1 MTNKFVIFSSFFI
14 LIAFTLE
21 AQMKYNFSLEVKDAD
36 EPLIGASIIVLKKEN
51 SLMLSFA
58 ITDDSGKAELKGVPA
73 GIHTLQITYIGYG
86 TFERDLRAEGDNA
99 NIDLGIIRLR
109 QDSKIIEGVVIT
121 EELIPIK
128 ITKDTIEYNADAF
141 KTQPNATVEELLKR
155 LPGVEVQEDGTIR
168 AQGEDVKNVL
178 VNGKEFFGND
188 PKMATKN
195 LPAEAV
201 KKVQVFDRKS
211 QRAEFTG
218 VDDGNE
224 EKTINLELKPNFR
237 AGRFGN
243 AKLGFGTENRFDT
256 KLAINQFNS
265 KTQFSLLGNFNNIN
279 QQGLEF
285 SDFNQFSGGNFSVG
299 RSLGV
304 LNQGLSNIGE
314 IKSSTVG
321 LNLNH
326 SFSKNTKL
334 NISYFLTYGDR
345 FLNQA
350 ILSENAIPAGLFY
363 TDEANT
369 STNINWRHNLNTIY
383 EMGIDS
389 TQRVKITG
397 RFAFNSTDLER
408 MNEKITSL
416 NENVVVNNSDQSN
429 QAMTDGNNVNVQL
442 EYNKKF
448 NNKGRNFSFEAI
460 YSNNNS
466 DVISNVDNEN
476 IFFGMEGEVI
486 SNFRIFQRQLSITE
500 NINYDG
506 KLSYTEPLGNRTYLT
521 TQIQYTNRNNDRI
534 KDFFDRDPITLQESF
549 NEILSNA
556 FDNTFDF
563 YIAGIDLRKTSNNF
577 NLNAGVNYKTS
588 VLSGIINGEP
598 AVSRNFAFFLPS
610 FNFFL
615 PNTNLRIRYRTSVNE
630 PSINQLQPV
639 VDNSDPLNLII
650 GNPNLVPEYNHRL
663 NINYILFDNFNFTS
677 LFIFLN
683 GTYTKNAIVN
693 ARFVDEN
700 FANVTQP
707 FNVSNRMNLRG
718 TISYGRPIRPL
729 KINIRTRFN
738 TTLGRDIN
746 LINLKEDFVNRFGQ
760 GVSLTFDNRKKD
772 VLDLSLTLSYDYNQ
786 NHFTTNTNLN
796 NSFTQFG
803 IRSLANIFLGK
814 GWSFNTDF
822 NFSSFSQERFG
833 EENVIALWGANI
845 SKVFMGNKLQL
856 SIIAFDLMNQNRGI
870 TRAALEN
877 LVSETI
883 SNSIGRYFMITA
895 QYNLQGFSSTSVMD
909 NRMMGIF
916 R

>member
-1 MTNKFVIFSSFFI
+1 MSLFI
-14 LIAFTLE
+14 LFAFTLE
-21 AQMKYNFSLEVKDAD
+21 AQKKYNFSLEVKDAD
-36 EPLIGASIIVLKKEN
+36 EPLIGATIIVLKKEN
-51 SLMLSFA
+51 SLMLSFT
-58 ITDDSGKAELKGVPA
+58 ITDDSGKAVLKGVPE
-73 GIHTLQITYIGYG
+73 GIHTLQITYVGYG
-86 TFERDLRAEGDNA
+86 TFERDLRAEGENV
-99 NIDLGIIRLR
+99 NIDLGTIRLR
-109 QDSKIIEGVVIT
+109 QDSKIIDGIVIT
-121 EELIPIK
+121 EELVPIK

-155 LPGVEVQEDGTIR
+155 LPGVEVEEDGSIR

-188 PKMATKN
+188 PKIATKN

-218 VDDGNE
+218 IDDGNE
-224 EKTINLELKPNFR
+224 EKTINLELKPNFS
-237 AGRFGN
+237 AGKFGN
-243 AKLGFGTENRFDT
+243 AKLGYGTEHRFET
-256 KLAINQFNS
+256 KLAFNQFTS

-285 SDFNQFSGGNFSVG
+285 GDFNQFSGGNFSAG

-321 LNLNH
+321 VNLNH
-326 SFSKNTKL
+326 SSSKNTKL
-334 NISYFLTYGDR
+334 NLSYFLTYGDR
-345 FLNQA
+345 FLDQTT
-350 ILSENAIPAGLFY
+350 LSENAIPTGLFY

-369 STNINWRHNLNTIY
+369 STNINWRHNINTVF

-389 TQRVKITG
+389 TQRVKFTG
-397 RFAFNSTDLER
+397 TFALNSTDLER
-408 MNEKITSL
+408 MNEKMTSL
-416 NENVVVNNSDQSN
+416 QGNLVVNNSDQSN
-429 QAMTDGNNVNVQL
+429 QATTDGNNINLKL

-448 NNKGRNFSFEAI
+448 NNRGRSLSFEAI
-460 YSNNNS
+460 YGNNNS

-476 IFFGMEGEVI
+476 LFFGVEGEVI
-486 SNFRIFQRQLSITE
+486 SNFRILQRQLSITE

-521 TQIQYTNRNNDRI
+521 AQIQYTNRNNDRI

-563 YIAGIDLRKTSNNF
+563 YIAGIDLRKTTNNF

-588 VLSGIINGEP
+588 VLSGIINGEQ

-615 PNTNLRIRYRTSVNE
+615 PNTNVRIRYRTAVNE

-700 FANVTQP
+700 FANVSQP
-707 FNVSNRMNLRG
+707 FNVSNRMNLRS

-738 TTLGRDIN
+738 TTVGRDIN

-772 VLDLSLTLSYDYNQ
+772 VLDLSLTFSYDYNQ

-796 NSFTQFG
+796 NSFTRLG
-803 IRSLANIFLGK
+803 IRSAVNIFLGK

-833 EENVIALWGANI
+833 DENTIALWGANI
-845 SKVFMGNKLQL
+845 SRLFMGNKLQL

-870 TRAALEN
+870 TRSALEN

-909 NRMMGIF
+909 SRMMGIF

>member
-1 MTNKFVIFSSFFI
+1 MVYKYII
-14 LIAFTLE
+14 LLSLSVMFALTLE
-21 AQMKYNFSLEVKDAD
+21 AQTKYNFSLEVKDGD
-36 EPLIGASIIVLKKEN
+36 EPLIGATVIVLKKEN
-51 SLMLSFA
+51 SVMITFA
-58 ITDDSGKAELKGVPA
+58 VTDHDGKVELKGVPA
-73 GIHTLQITYIGYG
+73 GNHTLQITYIGYG
-86 TFERDLRAEGDNA
+86 TFERELRAEGDQV
-99 NIDLGIIRLR
+99 NIDLGTVRLR
-109 QDSKIIEGVVIT
+109 QDSKIIEGIVIT

-155 LPGVEVQEDGTIR
+155 LPGVEVQEDGSIR

-224 EKTINLELKPNFR
+224 EKTINLELKPNFS

-243 AKLGFGTENRFDT
+243 TKLGFGTDSRFDT
-256 KLAINQFNS
+256 KMAFNQFSTN
-265 KTQFSLLGNFNNIN
+265 TQFSLLGNFNNIN
-279 QQGLEF
+279 QQGFEF
-285 SDFNQFSGGNFSVG
+285 GDFNQFSGGNFSAG
-299 RSLGV
+299 RSLGI
-304 LNQGLSNIGE
+304 LNQGLSNIGD

-326 SFSKNTKL
+326 TFDKNTKL
-334 NISYFLTYGDR
+334 NLSYFLTYGNR
-345 FLNQA
+345 FLDQST
-350 ILSENAIPAGLFY
+350 LSENAIPSGLFY
-363 TDEANT
+363 TDEANI
-369 STNINWRHNLNTIY
+369 STNINWRHNINTVF
-383 EMGIDS
+383 EVGIDS
-389 TQRVKITG
+389 TQRLKFTG
-397 RFAFNSTDLER
+397 RFALNSSDLER
-408 MNEKITSL
+408 MNEKLTSR
-416 NENVVVNNSDQSN
+416 EGNVVVNNSDQSN
-429 QAMTDGNNVNVQL
+429 QSKTDGNNINLQL

-448 NNKGRNFSFEAI
+448 NNKGRNLSFEATFA
-460 YSNNNS
+460 NNNS
-466 DVISNVDNEN
+466 DLVSIVDNEN
-476 IFFGMEGEVI
+476 LFFGADGEVTRD
-486 SNFRIFQRQLSITE
+486 FRILQRQLSITG
-500 NINYDG
+500 NDNYDG

-521 TQIQYTNRNNDRI
+521 TQVQYTNRNNDRI
-534 KDFFDRDPITLQESF
+534 KNFFDRDPITLQESF
-549 NEILSNA
+549 NELLSNA

-563 YIAGIDLRKTSNNF
+563 YIAGIDLRKTANNF
-577 NLNAGVNYKTS
+577 NLNTGVNYKTS
-588 VLSGIINGEP
+588 VLSGIVNGEQ
-598 AVSRNFAFFLPS
+598 AVSRSFAFFLPS
-610 FNFFL
+610 LNLFL

-639 VDNSDPLNLII
+639 IDNSDPLNII
-650 GNPNLVPEYNHRL
+650 TGNPDLIPEYTHNL
-663 NINYILFDNFNFTS
+663 NINYIFFDNFNFTS
-677 LFIFLN
+677 LFLFLN

-707 FNVSNRMNLRG
+707 FNVANRINLRS
-718 TISYGRPIRPL
+718 TISYGQPIRPL
-729 KINIRTRFN
+729 KINMRTRLS
-738 TTLGRDIN
+738 TSVGRDIN

-760 GVSLTFDNRKKD
+760 GISLTFDNRKKD
-772 VLDLSLTLSYDYNQ
+772 VLDLSLTFSYDYNQ

-796 NSFTQFG
+796 NSFQQYG
-803 IRSLANIFLGK
+803 IRSTANIFLGK

-833 EENVIALWGANI
+833 DENTIALWGANI
-845 SKVFMGNKLQL
+845 SKLLMGNKLQL
-856 SIIAFDLMNQNRGI
+856 SIVAFDLLDQNRGI
-870 TRAALEN
+870 TRTAVEN

-895 QYNLQGFSSTSVMD
+895 QYNLRGFSSSQNMGSQMM
-909 NRMMGIF
+909 RMF